1 MARFFSKLQGG
12 AMIEYLRIPKNKFW
26 GWVSSSL
33 AIGLVL
39 GVGATYAV
47 GRASTSGQIEELKS
61 QLASQTA
68 EAASKTA
75 DLQARLDSS
84 SASLTSLSQQYAQ
97 LKSASEAAS
106 ETAKSNKSSSDSSND
121 DKLEVLSRK
130 VSPSTVATG
139 DDITL
144 TAKVQ
149 GNPDKVTVRV
159 RGKDND
165 FDETYTLKKVS
176 TSGSSQTWQKTV
188 AAPKKTGKYTY
199 YATAYRDDNS
209 ATMPNAS
216 PSTFVV
222 E

>member
-1 MARFFSKLQGG
+1 
-12 AMIEYLRIPKNKFW
+12 MIEYLRIPKNKFW
-26 GWVSSSL
+26 GWVASSL

-39 GVGATYAV
+39 GVGATYAIS
-47 GRASTSGQIEELKS
+47 RASTSGQIDDLKS

-84 SASLTSLSQQYAQ
+84 SASLNSLSQQNAQ

-106 ETAKSNKSSSDSSND
+106 QTASDNKSSSDSENT

-130 VSPSTVATG
+130 VSPSTVTTG
-139 DDITL
+139 DDITF

-149 GNPDKVTVRV
+149 GSPDKVTMRV
-159 RGKDND
+159 LGKNNG

-176 TSGSSQTWQKTV
+176 TSGSSQTWQKTSS
-188 AAPKKTGKYTY
+188 APKKTGKYTY
-199 YATAYRDDNS
+199 YATAYRDGKS

-216 PSTFVV
+216 PSSFVV

>member
-1 MARFFSKLQGG
+1 
-12 AMIEYLRIPKNKFW
+12 MIEYLRIPKNKFW
-26 GWVSSSL
+26 GWVASSL

-39 GVGATYAV
+39 GVGATYAI
-47 GRASTSGQIEELKS
+47 GRASTAGQIDDLKS

-84 SASLTSLSQQYAQ
+84 SASLNSLTQQNEQ

-106 ETAKSNKSSSDSSND
+106 QTANDDKSSSDSGDN

-130 VSPSTVATG
+130 VSPSTVTTG
-139 DDITL
+139 DDITF

-149 GNPDKVTVRV
+149 GSPDKVTMRV
-159 RGKDND
+159 RGNNG

-176 TSGSSQTWQKTV
+176 TSGSSQTWQKTSS
-188 AAPKKTGKYTY
+188 APKKTGKYTY
-199 YATAYRDDNS
+199 YATAYRDGKS

-216 PSTFVV
+216 PSSFVV

>member
-1 MARFFSKLQGG
+1 
-12 AMIEYLRIPKNKFW
+12 MIEYLRIPKNKFW
-26 GWVSSSL
+26 GWVASSL

-39 GVGATYAV
+39 GVGATYAI
-47 GRASTSGQIEELKS
+47 GRASTSGQIDDLKS

-68 EAASKTA
+68 EAASRTA

-84 SASLTSLSQQYAQ
+84 SASLNSLSQQNEQ

-106 ETAKSNKSSSDSSND
+106 QTAGNDKSSSDSENT

-130 VSPSTVATG
+130 VSPSTVTTG

-149 GNPDKVTVRV
+149 GGPDKVTMRV
-159 RGKDND
+159 RGNNG

-176 TSGSSQTWQKTV
+176 SSGSSQTWQKTSS
-188 AAPKKTGKYTY
+188 APKKTGKYTY
-199 YATAYRDDNS
+199 YATAYRDGKS

-216 PSTFVV
+216 PSSFVV

>member
-1 MARFFSKLQGG
+1 
-12 AMIEYLRIPKNKFW
+12 MIEYLRIPKNKFW
-26 GWVSSSL
+26 GWVASSL

-39 GVGATYAV
+39 GVGATYAI
-47 GRASTSGQIEELKS
+47 GRASTSGQIDDLKS

-68 EAASKTA
+68 EAASRTA
-75 DLQARLDSS
+75 DLQSRLDSS
-84 SASLTSLSQQYAQ
+84 AASLTALSQQYEQ
-97 LKSASEAAS
+97 LKSESAAAS
-106 ETAKSNKSSSDSSND
+106 QAAKDDESSSDSANT

-149 GNPDKVTVRV
+149 GAPDKVTMRV
-159 RGKDND
+159 RNANSG
-165 FDETYTLKKVS
+165 FDETYTLKKAS
-176 TSGSSQTWQKTV
+176 TSGSSQTWQRTV
-188 AAPKKTGKYTY
+188 SAPKKTGKYTY
-199 YATAYRDDNS
+199 YATAYRDDKS

-216 PSTFVV
+216 PSSFVV